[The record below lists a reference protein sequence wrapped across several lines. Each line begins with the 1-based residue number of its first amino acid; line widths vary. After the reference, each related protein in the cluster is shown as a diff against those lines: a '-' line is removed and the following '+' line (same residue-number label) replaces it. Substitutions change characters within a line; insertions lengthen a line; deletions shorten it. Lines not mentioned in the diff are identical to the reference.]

1 MSLVRR
7 GAPRPAS
14 MALISMIMALTAL
27 GVDLLLPA
35 FDDIREAFDL
45 AEDSTGPALLIT
57 VYFFGL
63 AFAQLLWGP
72 LADRFGRRPILYA
85 ALGVYC
91 AGTLGAALS
100 PTFAVLM
107 ASRALWGIGAAGT
120 RVVAVAIIRDLYQG
134 DRMAAFMSRIMAIFL
149 LVPVIAP
156 LLGAAILTVAP
167 WRWLF
172 WLTVFLAVVM
182 GLWALDTEETLDPAN
197 RLPLQWRS
205 VGVAFKRTV
214 TTRVTLAYTLTTV
227 FMQGAFASY
236 LASSELVLDSV
247 FGRGDQF
254 PVVFAVV
261 AGVLGIASLGVSRLV
276 GVIGGTRLI
285 HLGLRASLVL
295 SSLLTVV
302 ALLSGGTPE
311 FWVFFPLLTLQLALH
326 VALMPTLNSLALV
339 PLGDVAGTAT
349 SVTGAL
355 RVAGGGFFGAV
366 IDRLVGGTVTPWAVG
381 FLAGAILSFVAVRV
395 IVDETDPS

>member
-261 AGVLGIASLGVSRLV
+261 AGVLGIASLG
-276 GVIGGTRLI
+276 
-285 HLGLRASLVL
+285 LRASLVL